1 MLPTMLLYFF
11 PSTRNVFILVNLH
24 VQSPIFCSLV
34 YLQATAP
41 YSTCS
46 QVLSV
51 SVYDTGPTLPWE
63 FSIGTCLSSTF
74 PWSCA
79 LWRPGSPVIHLPISY
94 CEDWLSSWHMVLWII
109 VQSLVLIIRG
119 PEESGNL
126 LTAKVEWIWMAS
138 CLHNGFYLFLSSLA
152 VFELYVRAWRWACLG
167 SVMACQ
173 PPIMKKVGKMKNV
186 HVSLY
191 DI

>member
-1 MLPTMLLYFF
+1 
-11 PSTRNVFILVNLH
+11 
-24 VQSPIFCSLV
+24 
-34 YLQATAP
+34 
-41 YSTCS
+41 
-46 QVLSV
+46 
-51 SVYDTGPTLPWE
+51 
-63 FSIGTCLSSTF
+63 
-74 PWSCA
+74 
-79 LWRPGSPVIHLPISY
+79 
-94 CEDWLSSWHMVLWII
+94 
-109 VQSLVLIIRG
+109 
-119 PEESGNL
+119 
-126 LTAKVEWIWMAS
+126 MAS